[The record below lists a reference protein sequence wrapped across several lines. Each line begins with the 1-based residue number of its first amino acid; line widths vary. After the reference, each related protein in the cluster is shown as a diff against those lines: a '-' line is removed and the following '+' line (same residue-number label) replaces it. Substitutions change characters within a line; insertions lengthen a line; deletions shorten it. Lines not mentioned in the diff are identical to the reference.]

1 MSCVRRI
8 RLSAASVGGTDRT
21 VSEAAPVPYQR
32 CHAWLAEAAN
42 DRSSGVQV
50 RETGVLVQA
59 SRHVVEETDVMSV
72 S

>member
-1 MSCVRRI
+1 M
-8 RLSAASVGGTDRT
+8 SAASAGEIDRIA
-21 VSEAAPVPYQR
+21 SEKAPVPDQR

-42 DRSSGVQV
+42 DRSSGVRV